1 MALHHV
7 NLTSGGLGSKQEFRR
22 QVEGILH
29 ISCGVILRGIQCGKV
44 IIIGLDLGS
53 FIYAEAHGCEDI
65 DQLITHLG
73 YGMQVTGRAALCRHG
88 DIDLLTLVAQLH
100 LFFF

>member
-44 IIIGLDLGS
+44 VIIGLDLGS

-65 DQLITHLG
+65 DQLVTHLG
-73 YGMQVTGRAALCRHG
+73 YRMEVTGLAALCRHG